1 MKKRPRTNH
10 APAFNA
16 RSALSGV
23 RDECSLAE
31 PAKRLDCHPG
41 PITAWMARTSASS
54 VARALLRVA
63 AACLLT
69 ASTSS
74 TTSAQSPRAPVR
86 LLEHWARVSD
96 DPFAAVIG
104 ARELSD
110 GRLLVCDQAEPGV
123 HVVAASGGTPRLVT
137 GRGDGPGEM
146 RHIDRMFALRHDS
159 SLFVDQSR
167 RRWLILAGDRVVATI
182 ARSEPDMARLPF
194 VEGID
199 TTGSILDVRPFSFRR
214 SKDVPLVRERT
225 NAGSL
230 LVILRP
236 IAVRGTRVDGR
247 RLAQRADSLAR
258 IGGRASGQVLV
269 RRSKPPPAS
278 LWLLENPLAT
288 EDQVVLFPDG
298 WLAFAFADPYRV
310 DWRAPDGSDRRGRVL
325 PFERVPVGEPMRR
338 MLVRERSPL
347 VEPPFQ
353 PGELPAWPKYLPAFD
368 IGALVPMRDGR
379 LAIRRTTDPLQKRV
393 VYDVVGR
400 TGQLEFQLVLP
411 PRTQLVAGGRA
422 HVYAVSTDE
431 NLEQWVVRH
440 PWSDGGVP
448 RS

>member
-1 MKKRPRTNH
+1 MAR
-10 APAFNA
+10 AF
-16 RSALSGV
+16 L
-23 RDECSLAE
+23 SLA
-31 PAKRLDCHPG
+31 
-41 PITAWMARTSASS
+41 
-54 VARALLRVA
+54 V
-63 AACLLT
+63 ACLLT
-69 ASTSS
+69 TSTSS
-74 TTSAQSPRAPVR
+74 TTFAQNPREKIR
-86 LLEHWARVSD
+86 MLEQWARVSD
-96 DPFAAVIG
+96 DPFTSVIG

-110 GRLLVCDQAEPGV
+110 GRLLVCDQGEPGV
-123 HVVAASGGTPRLVT
+123 YVVDASSGTRRLVT

-146 RHIDRMFALRHDS
+146 RHVDRIFALRHDS
-159 SLFVDQSR
+159 SLVVDQSR

-182 ARSEPDMARLPF
+182 ARSAPDVARLPF

-199 TTGSILDVRPFSFRR
+199 ATGSILDVRPFSFRR

-225 NAGSL
+225 NAESL

-236 IAVRGTRVDGR
+236 TAVRGTRVDGR

-288 EDQVVLFPDG
+288 EDQVLLFPDG
-298 WLAFAFADPYRV
+298 WLAFALADPYRV
-310 DWRAPDGSDRRGRVL
+310 DWRAPDGSYRRGRVL
-325 PFERVPVGEPMRR
+325 PFERVAVGEPMRR
-338 MLVRERSPL
+338 TLVRERWPL

-379 LAIRRTTDPLQKRV
+379 LAIRRTTDPMQKRV

-400 TGQLEFQLVLP
+400 TGQLELQLVLP
-411 PRTQLVAGGRA
+411 PRTQLVAWGRA
-422 HVYAVSTDE
+422 HVYAVSTGE

-440 PWSDGGVP
+440 PWKDGGVP